1 MKRLETTERR
11 ETTII
16 TRDRDN
22 LYIQLRAENFEL
34 IQKLKDYDL
43 KVKEYEEL
51 HSRYL
56 DLEHNYKLVESE
68 RYKHSM
74 EFKSTEV
81 EVQKKVSY
89 MEEEVRK
96 NSDMLSTKQQQL
108 KQLDVEL
115 IRTKEVVNE
124 RNREIIRLRALLDEG
139 QSSVTKF
146 SEERTIIE
154 REMNMAIEAKK
165 AIQIELDR
173 VMLINERLTQSN
185 KEMIERDR
193 EYSFESS
200 KYMKHI
206 DELTREIEMYRMQF
220 EQKQRE
226 LEIAIE
232 SRRSIQMD
240 IEKWGSNASKLQE
253 DVYRLTKINKEYEE
267 ERSSFNKRIN
277 DTLLILNAKDQELQ
291 VSIRNLRIAEEKIIT
306 ITTSHSRFDH
316 EYEVIK
322 RSLEA
327 REEELINLR
336 KFREEESSKRM
347 GFEAEY
353 KKMER
358 EMSSREL
365 EAKSARMQLEK
376 VIMIKERII
385 EERTQLISEF
395 EALKEHVK
403 VLETQNMTVRLSI
416 INILA
421 TS

>member
-1 MKRLETTERR
+1 
-11 ETTII
+11 
-16 TRDRDN
+16 
-22 LYIQLRAENFEL
+22 
-34 IQKLKDYDL
+34 
-43 KVKEYEEL
+43 
-51 HSRYL
+51 
-56 DLEHNYKLVESE
+56 
-68 RYKHSM
+68 
-74 EFKSTEV
+74 
-81 EVQKKVSY
+81 

-96 NSDMLSTKQQQL
+96 NTDMLSSKQVQL

-115 IRTKEVVNE
+115 IRTKEIVNE

-139 QSSVTKF
+139 SVSVTKTI
-146 SEERTIIE
+146 EERAMIE

-165 AIQIELDR
+165 SIQIELDR
-173 VMLINERLTQSN
+173 VIAINERLSQAN

-200 KYMKHI
+200 KFSQRI
-206 DELTREIEMYRMQF
+206 DELTRQIEMYRSQF

-232 SRRSIQMD
+232 SRRTIQMD
-240 IEKWGSNASKLQE
+240 IEKWGSNSSKLQE
-253 DVYRLTKINKEYEE
+253 EVYKLTRINKEYEE

-277 DTLLILNAKDQELQ
+277 DVMLMFNSKDEELKLT
-291 VSIRNLRIAEEKIIT
+291 IRNLRIAEEKITT
-306 ITTSHSRFDH
+306 ITSSHARYDH
-316 EYEVIK
+316 EYEVLK

-327 REEELINLR
+327 REEELSHLR
-336 KFREEESSKRM
+336 KIREEESSKRM
-347 GFEAEY
+347 GFESEY

-365 EAKSARMQLEK
+365 ECKSARMELEK
-376 VIMIKERII
+376 IIMIKEKII

-403 VLETQNMTVRLSI
+403 VLETQNMTVRLSV

-421 TS
+421 PP